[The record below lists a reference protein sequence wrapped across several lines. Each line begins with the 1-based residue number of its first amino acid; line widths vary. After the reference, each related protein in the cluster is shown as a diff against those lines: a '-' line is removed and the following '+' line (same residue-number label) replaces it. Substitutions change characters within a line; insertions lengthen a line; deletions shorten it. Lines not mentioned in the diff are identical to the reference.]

1 LAQHLSEVAPTVR
14 RRPKDRKDQI
24 ARVAAES
31 FSALGYHSVRLES
44 IAGEVGISAPALYR
58 HYASKYDLFRDA
70 VLALSQQLVD
80 ATDLATDLAADPAAG
95 PADELLLDQ
104 LVQAVIDV
112 ALRNRESGGLY
123 RWQARYLREADE
135 ARLVDQ
141 LRLVSHRLQQP
152 LAERR
157 PTSTPL
163 QRRILAT
170 GLLSVAGG
178 IADHRVRAPVED
190 ITDVLSAASSA
201 LLNAELPTPE
211 NFVPGAPAWRIFTPD
226 AGTYEALLHAS
237 MTLFHA
243 HGYAETSMAQ
253 IAAVAGVRVA
263 GIYRY
268 FPGKADILSTALRR
282 SSDRLSAELSRV
294 NSNRPEPRE
303 ALTQLVDA
311 FVATSFANPEL
322 ASIYYSERVNLTP
335 ADLKTLRNAQRST
348 IDSWVRLLLSAR
360 PECTATQAR
369 FLVHAAMGLVVDI
382 GRLVHYDRPEADPAD
397 SADADHAY
405 PQACVRALMHAVLF
419 DT

>member
-1 LAQHLSEVAPTVR
+1 MEA
-14 RRPKDRKDQI
+14 
-24 ARVAAES
+24 
-31 FSALGYHSVRLES
+31 

-80 ATDLATDLAADPAAG
+80 ATDLATDQTAEAT
-95 PADELLLDQ
+95 DEATLDQ
-104 LVQAVIDV
+104 LVEALIDV

-123 RWQARYLREADE
+123 RWQSRYLREADE
-135 ARLVDQ
+135 TRLVDQ
-141 LRLVSHRLQQP
+141 LRLVNRRLQAP
-152 LAERR
+152 LAARR
-157 PTSTPL
+157 PTSTSL
-163 QRRILAT
+163 QLRMLSA

-178 IADHRVRAPVED
+178 IADHRVRAPAED
-190 ITDVLSAASSA
+190 IKDMLSGASSA
-201 LLNAELPTPE
+201 LLNAELPTADD
-211 NFVPGAPAWRIFTPD
+211 FVPGAPAWRIFTPD
-226 AGTYEALLHAS
+226 AGTYEALLHAA
-237 MTLFHA
+237 MMLFHQ

-294 NSNRPEPRE
+294 NSDRPEPRD

-311 FVATSFANPEL
+311 YVATSFANPEL

-335 ADLKTLRNAQRST
+335 ADQQALRNVQRST
-348 IDSWVRLLLSAR
+348 IDSWVRLLAAVR
-360 PECTATQAR
+360 PELTATHAR

-382 GRLVHYDRPEADPAD
+382 GRLVRYDRPETD
-397 SADADHAY
+397 SAGSPGANRAY
-405 PQACVRALMHAVLF
+405 PQACVRTLMHAVLF
-419 DT
+419 DA

>member
-1 LAQHLSEVAPTVR
+1 MAQHLSAVASPGR

-24 ARVAAES
+24 ARVAAEA
-31 FSALGYHSVRLES
+31 FSALGYHSVRLEA

-80 ATDLATDLAADPAAG
+80 ATDLATDQTAEAT
-95 PADELLLDQ
+95 DEATLDQ
-104 LVQAVIDV
+104 LVEALIDV

-123 RWQARYLREADE
+123 RWQSRYLREADE
-135 ARLVDQ
+135 TRLVDQ
-141 LRLVSHRLQQP
+141 LRLVNRRLQAP
-152 LAERR
+152 LAARR
-157 PTSTPL
+157 PTSTSL
-163 QRRILAT
+163 QLRMLSA

-178 IADHRVRAPVED
+178 IADHRVRAPAED
-190 ITDVLSAASSA
+190 IKDMLSGASSA
-201 LLNAELPTPE
+201 LLNAELPTADD
-211 NFVPGAPAWRIFTPD
+211 FVPGAPAWRIFTPD
-226 AGTYEALLHAS
+226 AGTYEALLHAA
-237 MTLFHA
+237 MMLFHQ

-294 NSNRPEPRE
+294 NSDRPEPRD

-311 FVATSFANPEL
+311 YVATSFANPEL

-335 ADLKTLRNAQRST
+335 ADQQALRNVQRST
-348 IDSWVRLLLSAR
+348 IDSWVRLLAAVR
-360 PECTATQAR
+360 PELTATHAR

-382 GRLVHYDRPEADPAD
+382 GRLVRYDRPETD
-397 SADADHAY
+397 SAGSPGANRAY
-405 PQACVRALMHAVLF
+405 PQACVRTLMHAVLF
-419 DT
+419 DA

>member
-1 LAQHLSEVAPTVR
+1 MAQHLSAVASPRR

-24 ARVAAES
+24 ARVAAEA
-31 FSALGYHSVRLES
+31 FSTLGYHSVRLEA

-80 ATDLATDLAADPAAG
+80 ATDLATDLTAEAT
-95 PADELLLDQ
+95 DEATLDQ
-104 LVQAVIDV
+104 LVEALIDV

-123 RWQARYLREADE
+123 RWQSRYLREADE
-135 ARLVDQ
+135 TRLVDQ
-141 LRLVSHRLQQP
+141 LRLVNRRLQAP
-152 LAERR
+152 LAARR
-157 PTSTPL
+157 PTSTSL
-163 QRRILAT
+163 QLRMLSA

-178 IADHRVRAPVED
+178 IADHRVRAPAED
-190 ITDVLSAASSA
+190 IKDMLSGASSA
-201 LLNAELPTPE
+201 LLNAELPTADD
-211 NFVPGAPAWRIFTPD
+211 FVPGAPAWRIFTPD
-226 AGTYEALLHAS
+226 AGTYEALLHAA
-237 MTLFHA
+237 MMLFHQ

-294 NSNRPEPRE
+294 NSDRPEPRD

-311 FVATSFANPEL
+311 YVATSFANPEL

-335 ADLKTLRNAQRST
+335 ADQQALRNVQRST
-348 IDSWVRLLLSAR
+348 IDSWVRLLAAVR
-360 PECTATQAR
+360 PELTATHAR

-382 GRLVHYDRPEADPAD
+382 GRLVRYDRPETD
-397 SADADHAY
+397 SASPPGANRAY
-405 PQACVRALMHAVLF
+405 PQACVRTLMHAVLF
-419 DT
+419 DA